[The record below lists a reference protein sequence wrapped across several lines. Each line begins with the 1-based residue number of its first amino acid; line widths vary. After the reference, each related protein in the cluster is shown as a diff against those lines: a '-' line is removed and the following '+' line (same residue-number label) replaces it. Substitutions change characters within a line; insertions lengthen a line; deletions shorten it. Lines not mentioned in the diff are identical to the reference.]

1 MDSGTKQ
8 RSKLPW
14 AAAIILVVIAG
25 TAACNVRP
33 SEAPPALEAPPDLA
47 LSSFSHVLPEGQQFT
62 LVGSPLMALSPDGS
76 RMVYVANQQFYML
89 AMDTLV
95 SSPIPGSDVDPSDP
109 FFSPDGAWIGYWSE
123 ADSQLKKIAVSGG
136 TPVTLTDTVGDP
148 TGRPFWGADEII
160 VWGQNET
167 VMQVSANGGPPEVL
181 IEDTGASLTYGPRI
195 LPDQRSVLFQAEGPV
210 EGDVVVQSLESGERK
225 VLFPGLFPRYLPTGH
240 LLYGLDDVLFAVG
253 FDLTTLEAVGEPVTL
268 FEGVRTRPSQY
279 AVSESGSFA
288 WVPGNGQT
296 DAGEAS
302 RSQINVVLNWFE
314 ELTERAPVP

>member
-1 MDSGTKQ
+1 MDSGTKPQ
-8 RSKLPW
+8 SKLRW
-14 AAAIILVVIAG
+14 AAAIILAVIAG
-25 TAACNVRP
+25 TAACNSRP
-33 SEAPPALEAPPDLA
+33 SPAPPALEV
-47 LSSFSHVLPEGQQFT
+47 SRFSHVLPEGQQFT

-76 RMVYVANQQFYML
+76 MMVYVANQQFYLL
-89 AMDTLV
+89 AMDALV

-123 ADSQLKKIAVSGG
+123 ADSQLKKIPVSGG

-148 TGRPFWGADEII
+148 TGRPFWGADGTIL
-160 VWGQNET
+160 WGQNAT

-181 IEDTGASLTYGPRI
+181 IEDSGASLTYGPRI
-195 LPDQRSVLFQAEGPV
+195 LPDGRSVLFQAEGPV
-210 EGDVVVQSLESGERK
+210 EGDVVVQSLESGDRK

-240 LLYGLDDVLFAVG
+240 LLYGLDDVLFAVP

-279 AVSESGSFA
+279 SVSDSGSFA

-296 DAGEAS
+296 EAGEPS
-302 RSQINVVLNWFE
+302 SSQINIVLNWFE
-314 ELTERAPVP
+314 ELKERVPVP